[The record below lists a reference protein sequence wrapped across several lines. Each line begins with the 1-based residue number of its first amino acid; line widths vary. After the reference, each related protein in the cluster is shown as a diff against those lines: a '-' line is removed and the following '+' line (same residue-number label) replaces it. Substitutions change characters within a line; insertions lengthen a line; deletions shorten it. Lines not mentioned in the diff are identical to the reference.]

1 MDANIFRKLS
11 YGLFII
17 SSTMD
22 GKLNGQVANTAFQI
36 TAEPAMIAIGIN
48 KNNLTHQFISSS
60 GVFTVSILPQ
70 SVPLDLIGHFG
81 FKSGRD
87 IEKFASVPFKL
98 GETGAPYLAENSVG
112 YLEARVV
119 GSMDAETHTVFLGK
133 VINAEVFSE
142 EEPMTYAYYQL
153 LKRGG
158 VKPAEPVAQAAVVE
172 KKEEAKPVDP
182 GMQKYQCPVCGYI
195 YDPAVGD
202 PDSGIAPGTAFAD
215 IPDDWVCPICGV
227 SKDQFE
233 PMA

>member
-1 MDANIFRKLS
+1 MDPNIFRKLS

-17 SSTMD
+17 SSATD

-36 TAEPAMIAIGIN
+36 TAEPAMVAIGIN
-48 KNNLTHQFISSS
+48 KNNLTHQFIKSS

-70 SVPLDLIGHFG
+70 TVPLDLIGHFG

-87 IEKFASVPFKL
+87 IDKYATVPFKL

-112 YLEARVV
+112 YLEAQVV
-119 GSMDAETHTVFLGK
+119 ASMDAETHTVFLGK
-133 VINAEVFSE
+133 VINSEVFSE
-142 EEPMTYAYYQL
+142 EEPITYAYYQL

-158 VKPAEPVAQAAVVE
+158 AKPAQPAQPVVAEKEAAD
-172 KKEEAKPVDP
+172 KPVDP

-202 PDSGIAPGTAFAD
+202 PDSGIAPGTAFED

>member
-1 MDANIFRKLS
+1 MDPNIFRKLS

-36 TAEPAMIAIGIN
+36 TAEPAMVAIGIN
-48 KNNLTHQFISSS
+48 KNNLTHQYITNS
-60 GVFTVSILPQ
+60 GVFTISILPQ
-70 SVPLDLIGHFG
+70 TVPLDLIGHFG

-87 IEKFASVPFKL
+87 IDKYATVPYKL
-98 GETGAPYLAENSVG
+98 GETGAPYLLENSIG
-112 YLEARVV
+112 YLEAQVIS
-119 GSMDAETHTVFLGK
+119 SMDAETHTVFLGK

-158 VKPAEPVAQAAVVE
+158 AKPAEPAPQPVSE
-172 KKEEAKPVDP
+172 PKSEAKAVDP
-182 GMQKYQCPVCGYI
+182 STQKYQCPVCGYI

-202 PDSGIAPGTAFAD
+202 SDSGIAPGTAFAD

-233 PMA
+233 PLA